1 MEWCGIAIDE
11 NRNNTM
17 IGMGGKIS
25 TDNAKIQIYVI
36 PVDEA
41 VIIARDTVKCLQNQR
56 KKTDPD
62 FL

>member
-1 MEWCGIAIDE
+1 MAIDE

-17 IGMGGKIS
+17 IGIEGKIS

-41 VIIARDTVKCLQNQR
+41 VMIARDTLRCLQDQ
-56 KKTDPD
+56 KKR
-62 FL
+62 